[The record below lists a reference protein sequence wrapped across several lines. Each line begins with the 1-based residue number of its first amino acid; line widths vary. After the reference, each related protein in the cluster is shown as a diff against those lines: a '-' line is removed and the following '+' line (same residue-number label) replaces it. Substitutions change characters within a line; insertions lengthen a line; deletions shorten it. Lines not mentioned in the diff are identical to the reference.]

1 VADSKLDALKKY
13 VQSMGWNFG
22 PSTPIQY
29 GEQIAITSELHKAV
43 VNYYPKNGKLVPGGP
58 ASPLRDA
65 LLAWINSA
73 NQAGALPQTSDQRV
87 LTDAAQPINSQL
99 QTKPSSVQVE
109 QMPSAIIS
117 GSHIGMDESGKGDW
131 FGPLVVAAVFV
142 NEQTSQALQ
151 DIGVRDSK
159 LLKATTIQH
168 LASRIQDIIPAD
180 HRYVLTLEPDV
191 YNELYDTYKNINLL
205 LADAYSRAAL
215 EIWRCTHAAVIVC
228 DQFSQNAD
236 RLESA
241 FAAEHLPKP
250 IQRHHAESVSI
261 AVAAAS
267 ILASAAF
274 ALALERLGKTAG
286 INDPLPKGASDIAR
300 LEKVAQQIINLRG
313 ARELDRYAK
322 LNFKPIQV
330 LLGGEG
336 KSRRRVPTVSQDVD
350 RSIVML
356 QREWRVQYHPGGFW
370 RFVFNDGGILDWYAD
385 STGKLDVRGKP
396 GSRSY
401 QKLRK
406 MAHGQVIRPGA
417 TAEETRRRLER
428 IMARIEELFPPRQ
441 IESVVVPGIGWE
453 RKDTVLGVRFDFTDG
468 GILHYYQGT
477 NRLLIQ
483 GTPSKPTRE
492 ALEKLPTPFWLGL
505 DTLADNLQ
513 ALFPDWR
520 LGQLETPIAWPAG
533 EGVDW
538 RPFWP
543 DDREMRQAANGKGP
557 CQRALV
563 EDWSSVLAGH
573 SGKRHLLAHAPTGLG
588 KTLSAL
594 VPALAWVAM
603 APDRRRIYY
612 LVNRCDGYLGRPFE
626 KSSLELSPKVCIP

>member
-43 VNYYPKNGKLVPGGP
+43 VNCYPKNGKLVPGGP

-73 NQAGALPQTSDQRV
+73 NQAGALTQTSDQQG
-87 LTDAAQPINSQL
+87 LTDTAQPINSQL
-99 QTKPSSVQVE
+99 QTKPSSVQVG

-274 ALALERLGKTAG
+274 ALALERLGKAAG

-356 QREWRVQYHPGGFW
+356 QREWRVLLQKIWKEG
-370 RFVFNDGGILDWYAD
+370 DG
-385 STGKLDVRGKP
+385 
-396 GSRSY
+396 
-401 QKLRK
+401 
-406 MAHGQVIRPGA
+406 
-417 TAEETRRRLER
+417 
-428 IMARIEELFPPRQ
+428 
-441 IESVVVPGIGWE
+441 
-453 RKDTVLGVRFDFTDG
+453 
-468 GILHYYQGT
+468 
-477 NRLLIQ
+477 
-483 GTPSKPTRE
+483 RE
-492 ALEKLPTPFWLGL
+492 AFFLASFTLP
-505 DTLADNLQ
+505 
-513 ALFPDWR
+513 
-520 LGQLETPIAWPAG
+520 LETS
-533 EGVDW
+533 W
-538 RPFWP
+538 RYMQL
-543 DDREMRQAANGKGP
+543 DR
-557 CQRALV
+557 
-563 EDWSSVLAGH
+563 
-573 SGKRHLLAHAPTGLG
+573 
-588 KTLSAL
+588 
-594 VPALAWVAM
+594 
-603 APDRRRIYY
+603 
-612 LVNRCDGYLGRPFE
+612 
-626 KSSLELSPKVCIP
+626 